1 MAVKFAWLRTIG
13 KKFIALKEN
22 LELRAEEREAKR
34 FSSMDSNPF
43 LIQNRNKR
51 FSTYRSE
58 LVHGIMLKPL
68 DKFLDK
74 ESCQTMGRSFMKYEM
89 NKYFTFKVQCIEDI
103 NKET

>member
-1 MAVKFAWLRTIG
+1 MVL
-13 KKFIALKEN
+13 
-22 LELRAEEREAKR
+22 
-34 FSSMDSNPF
+34 
-43 LIQNRNKR
+43 Q
-51 FSTYRSE
+51 
-58 LVHGIMLKPL
+58 